1 MGSRMAAVAVAV
13 WCVMGEVMAHP
24 VETLRRVGPDEER
37 GEIPAWIVITA
48 IAVVMAL
55 AAGGIIFSAVKTT
68 ANTVSTNISG
78 GYGSYG
84 QATGNAAGPG

>member
-55 AAGGIIFSAVKTT
+55 AAGGIIFSAVQST
-68 ANTVSTNISG
+68 AVRRRLLSQPPAQSDVVCSVS
-78 GYGSYG
+78 
-84 QATGNAAGPG
+84 A

>member
-1 MGSRMAAVAVAV
+1 MASRLAAVAVAV

-24 VETLRRVGPDEER
+24 AQTLRRVGSDEER

-55 AAGGIIFSAVKTT
+55 AAGGIIFSAVKNT
-68 ANTVSTNISG
+68 ATNVSSNISG
-78 GYGSYG
+78 GSGSYG
-84 QATGNAAGPG
+84 GASGSAAG

>member
-55 AAGGIIFSAVKTT
+55 AAGGIIFSAVQRT
-68 ANTVSTNISG
+68 ANNVSTNISTGQG
-78 GYGSYG
+78 GYGPASG
-84 QATGNAAGPG
+84 GFAG